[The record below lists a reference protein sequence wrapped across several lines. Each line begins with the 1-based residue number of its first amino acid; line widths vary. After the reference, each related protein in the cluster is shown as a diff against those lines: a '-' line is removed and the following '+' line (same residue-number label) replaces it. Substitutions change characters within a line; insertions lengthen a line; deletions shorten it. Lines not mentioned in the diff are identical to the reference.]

1 MVSTSSGDSGG
12 LRAGDVGLPEAP
24 CDQGFIAHGDRGERP
39 GSVREAQLS
48 AISDLSLPPFM
59 TKADVALLF
68 GIPASSVSKGVA
80 EYLDGLLEAIA
91 PFQDEAMEPT

>member
-1 MVSTSSGDSGG
+1 
-12 LRAGDVGLPEAP
+12 
-24 CDQGFIAHGDRGERP
+24 
-39 GSVREAQLS
+39 
-48 AISDLSLPPFM
+48 M